1 MPCNSKFSRSA
12 TPEHFAGRSAVS
24 LKEFGEP
31 DPDKLLAAAIIV
43 PIADRNSNHLS
54 KEDSVGYSLQDFSR
68 DTREILKADASRA
81 QVEKVKTQMERL
93 LVDPDFVKQYFGEGQ
108 PLGLK
113 RIHIDPTGFEVM
125 TYRYNEAR
133 KSNPHDHG
141 DSWAIYGQVS
151 EYTEMTL
158 WERTDD
164 GSDPDHAKL
173 KAGTPY
179 RLNPGKA
186 GVYYGRQLH
195 STATPVN
202 TRYLRVTGT
211 DLENI
216 ERLRIDAATGKIQRI
231 YGRQTGAPAAIAR

>member
-1 MPCNSKFSRSA
+1 
-12 TPEHFAGRSAVS
+12 VS
-24 LKEFGEP
+24 
-31 DPDKLLAAAIIV
+31 
-43 PIADRNSNHLS
+43 
-54 KEDSVGYSLQDFSR
+54 YSLQDFSR
-68 DTREILKADASRA
+68 DTREILKTGSGRP
-81 QVEKVKTQMERL
+81 QVEKVKVQMERL
-93 LVDPDFVKQYFGEGQ
+93 LVDSGFAKEYFGDKQ
-108 PLGLK
+108 PLGLH
-113 RIHIDPTGFEVM
+113 RIYVDPQLGFEVM
-125 TYRYNEAR
+125 TYRYHEAR

-141 DSWAIYGQVS
+141 DSWAIYGQVA

-158 WERTDD
+158 WQRTDD
-164 GSDPDHAKL
+164 GSDPDYAKL

-186 GVYYGRQLH
+186 GVYFGRELH

-231 YGRQTGAPAAIAR
+231 FGRQTGAPAAIAR

>member
-1 MPCNSKFSRSA
+1 M
-12 TPEHFAGRSAVS
+12 
-24 LKEFGEP
+24 
-31 DPDKLLAAAIIV
+31 
-43 PIADRNSNHLS
+43 
-54 KEDSVGYSLQDFSR
+54 GYSLQDFSR
-68 DTREILKADASRA
+68 DTREILKAGASRA
-81 QVEKVKTQMERL
+81 RVEKVKTQMERL
-93 LVDPDFVKQYFGEGQ
+93 LVDPDFVKQYFGDDQ

-125 TYRYNEAR
+125 TYRYDEAR

-141 DSWAIYGQVS
+141 DSWAIYGQVT

-158 WERTDD
+158 WERTDN
-164 GSDPDHAKL
+164 GSDPDFAKL

-179 RLNPGKA
+179 RLHPGKA

-202 TRYLRVTGT
+202 TRYLRITGT

-216 ERLRIDAATGKIQRI
+216 ERLRIDAATGRIQRI
-231 YGRQTGAPAAIAR
+231 YGRQTGAPAAIVR